1 MPWDEGDQA
10 YAELRAEGI
19 SLQVKRKRKKASMKT
34 KRPTKKAAKK
44 AAKKPKI
51 LDGDII
57 TLHVGPA
64 GIGRQHFKAWF
75 AHEEIDRSDG
85 DDVDVHLTPMG
96 AVVVRMEQ
104 LERELLLFAWQ
115 ETLAVKPS

>member
-1 MPWDEGDQA
+1 MSWDEGDQA

-19 SLQVKRKRKKASMKT
+19 KLMSKPKRK
-34 KRPTKKAAKK
+34 AKHTT
-44 AAKKPKI
+44 KKPKR
-51 LDGDII
+51 LDGDVI
-57 TLHVGPA
+57 TLHIAPA

-85 DDVDVHLTPMG
+85 DDEDVYLSPAS
-96 AVVVRMEQ
+96 AVNACMNR

-115 ETLAVKPS
+115 EKLAVKR